1 MHAIRGDLVTE
12 QGIVV
17 ADFNAW
23 RFEREPQLL
32 IPLLDTVRAPLVR
45 GSDAV
50 GSSKDRKEKIW
61 SIAVRV
67 GRVVRA
73 LATGLSAQVGLP
85 GAVTVSYDAGAALA
99 ALSSPADPQ
108 NSQSLYVAAFVELDR
123 AFRDLSAAGI
133 SRLVVFVDDLDR
145 CLPVNALQVLE
156 SMKLF
161 FDLPG
166 FIFVVGLDE
175 DIVDRAIR
183 AKFASEN
190 DPAAQATGQ
199 EPADA
204 PRLPQ
209 QLGREYVKKIFQVPY
224 SIPPMLPQQLDDLL
238 AAMYQEASLEQA
250 QLDDLTRRVRSYLG
264 YLAVSR
270 RVNPREVKR
279 FINAYTLQ
287 TLIRPDL
294 DPDTVLA
301 LQILA
306 FRYDWAE
313 FYEAILADSALSS
326 TRSGAIA
333 GVKAATTSP
342 SRTWHPA

>member
-1 MHAIRGDLVTE
+1 M
-12 QGIVV
+12 
-17 ADFNAW
+17 
-23 RFEREPQLL
+23 
-32 IPLLDTVRAPLVR
+32 
-45 GSDAV
+45 
-50 GSSKDRKEKIW
+50 
-61 SIAVRV
+61 
-67 GRVVRA
+67 
-73 LATGLSAQVGLP
+73 
-85 GAVTVSYDAGAALA
+85 
-99 ALSSPADPQ
+99 
-108 NSQSLYVAAFVELDR
+108 
-123 AFRDLSAAGI
+123 
-133 SRLVVFVDDLDR
+133 VFVDDLDR

-183 AKFASEN
+183 AKFEN

-264 YLAVSR
+264 YLVVGR

-333 GVKAATTSP
+333 GVKAATTSFEDMAPGLSELPP
-342 SRTWHPA
+342 SLVTYLKSERAEALARHPALDAYLSS

>member
-1 MHAIRGDLVTE
+1 LVHRRPGRPGCQGLGDRAIRPGWPARSGD
-12 QGIVV
+12 
-17 ADFNAW
+17 
-23 RFEREPQLL
+23 RQLRRRSC
-32 IPLLDTVRAPLVR
+32 P
-45 GSDAV
+45 S
-50 GSSKDRKEKIW
+50 
-61 SIAVRV
+61 
-67 GRVVRA
+67 
-73 LATGLSAQVGLP
+73 
-85 GAVTVSYDAGAALA
+85 GAVLTRRSAEL
-99 ALSSPADPQ
+99 
-108 NSQSLYVAAFVELDR
+108 QSLYVAAFVELDR

-209 QLGREYVKKIFQVPY
+209 QFGREYVKKIFQVPY

-238 AAMYQEASLEQA
+238 AAMYQKPPS
-250 QLDDLTRRVRSYLG
+250 
-264 YLAVSR
+264 SR
-270 RVNPREVKR
+270 
-279 FINAYTLQ
+279 
-287 TLIRPDL
+287 
-294 DPDTVLA
+294 
-301 LQILA
+301 
-306 FRYDWAE
+306 
-313 FYEAILADSALSS
+313 LSS
-326 TRSGAIA
+326 T
-333 GVKAATTSP
+333 T
-342 SRTWHPA
+342 